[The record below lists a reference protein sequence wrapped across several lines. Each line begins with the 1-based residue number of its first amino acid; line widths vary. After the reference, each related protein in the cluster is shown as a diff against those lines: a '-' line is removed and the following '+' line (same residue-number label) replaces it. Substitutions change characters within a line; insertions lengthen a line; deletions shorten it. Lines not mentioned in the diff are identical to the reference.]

1 MLEQAHERQFAI
13 SQLGTK
19 SVRFED
25 EHTARIELALQTLF
39 HHFTTHKLDELDRP
53 TPPHA
58 DDLIDLRNIS
68 HRLEPLP
75 LFEMS
80 DLSAPEPKSLPP
92 PKIPEKPSRSPLALQ
107 DLMNPEPIQQPRAKR
122 KFSSNRIAPIPDE
135 RGFDVRFNLDH
146 SSVGRSAFNCV
157 SANHPAGARVARTY
171 REARMRRLSRLK
183 SGSPARST

>member
-53 TPPHA
+53 APPHA
-58 DDLIDLRNIS
+58 EDLIDLRNLS
-68 HRLEPLP
+68 HRFDPLP
-75 LFEMS
+75 SFEMS

-92 PKIPEKPSRSPLALQ
+92 KIAKKPSRSPLALR

-122 KFSSNRIAPIPDE
+122 KFSSSRIAPIPDE
-135 RGFDVRFNLDH
+135 EDSDVPFNLDH
-146 SSVGRSAFNCV
+146 PSVGRSTFNYV
-157 SANHPAGARVARTY
+157 SAYHPAGAHVARTY
-171 REARMRRLSRLK
+171 REARMRRHSRLK
-183 SGSPARST
+183 SGS